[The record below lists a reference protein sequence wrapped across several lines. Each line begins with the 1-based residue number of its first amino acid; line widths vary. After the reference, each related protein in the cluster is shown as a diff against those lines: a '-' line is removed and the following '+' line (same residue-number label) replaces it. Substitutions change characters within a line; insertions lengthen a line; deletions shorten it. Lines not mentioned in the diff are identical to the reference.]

1 VAKQVVMNGD
11 GLGLYQRT
19 VIEHNR
25 SPRNFRRLCAC
36 SAQARGH
43 SPLCGDD
50 LSVQIRVDAGRVA
63 EAAFQGEACAV
74 ATASASLLTEAVV
87 GLELDAALALVVRVC
102 TLVEHPGQVPE
113 LAEAPCELAALAAVH
128 EHPARRACAR
138 LPWLALEAAL
148 VAVDGGTTVSSPGL
162 RGELEISLTD
172 GRPEA
177 SA

>member
-1 VAKQVVMNGD
+1 MSGD

-74 ATASASLLTEAVV
+74 ATASASLLTEAVA
-87 GLELDAALALVVRVC
+87 GLDVASALALVARVC
-102 TLVEHPGQVPE
+102 TLVEHPEQVPE
-113 LAEAPCELAALAAVH
+113 LAEAPCELAVLAAVR
-128 EHPARRACAR
+128 EHPARRVCAR

-148 VAVDGGTTVSSPGL
+148 IAVGGRAAVSAPGV
-162 RGELEISLTD
+162 RGEVEISLGD

-177 SA
+177 SP